1 MQRPTVK
8 RLVTKPGQ
16 WLSLTLGLA
25 GLAAWM
31 LAGRA
36 IAAEQVLLKYS
47 FLRETVSV
55 AELTALAERGE
66 ISSSLRTHLNLAGQ
80 DPAEVRKALSRT
92 VKVNPL
98 LVDRLLNSGAGN
110 LVLDEVSTVIHT
122 PSGRGDRQAMRGA
135 LILAAADDGQ
145 VSLIEVIQ
153 KYPTQEVQVEG
164 DRLANAYRQLQRLS
178 GQLPGVDL
186 LNKLPF

>member
-1 MQRPTVK
+1 MRTMK
-8 RLVTKPGQ
+8 RTAIKQLWAVH
-16 WLSLTLGLA
+16 TLGIA
-25 GLAAWM
+25 GLATWM
-31 LAGRA
+31 AAGQA

-47 FLRETVSV
+47 ILRETVSV

-66 ISSSLRTHLNLAGQ
+66 LSPGLRTNLTLAGQ
-80 DPAEVRKALSRT
+80 NPAEVRKALSRT

-98 LVDRLLNSGAGN
+98 LADRLLNSRAGN
-110 LVLDEVSTVIHT
+110 FVLDEVSTVIHT
-122 PSGRGDRQAMRGA
+122 PSGRGDRQALRGA
-135 LILAAADDGQ
+135 LVLAAADDGQ

-164 DRLANAYRQLQRLS
+164 DRLVDAYRQLQVLS

>member
-1 MQRPTVK
+1 MQRPASKQLKIK
-8 RLVTKPGQ
+8 RLWMVPVLGIFGLVTGMA
-16 WLSLTLGLA
+16 T
-25 GLAAWM
+25 
-31 LAGRA
+31 GRA

-47 FLRETVSV
+47 ILRETVST

-66 ISSSLRTHLNLAGQ
+66 LSPGLRTNLSLAGQ
-80 DPAEVRKALSRT
+80 NPAEVRKALSRP

-98 LVDRLLNSGAGN
+98 LADRLLNSRAGN
-110 LVLDEVSTVIHT
+110 LVLDEISTVIHT
-122 PSGRGDRQAMRGA
+122 PSGRGDRQALRGA
-135 LILAAADDGQ
+135 LVLAAADDGQ

-164 DRLANAYRQLQRLS
+164 DRLVEAYRQLQALS
-178 GQLPGVDL
+178 GQLPGIDL

>member
-1 MQRPTVK
+1 MQRLATK
-8 RLVTKPGQ
+8 RLAIERLWAVPA
-16 WLSLTLGLA
+16 LGVA
-25 GLAAWM
+25 GLVAWI
-31 LAGRA
+31 ATGQA

-47 FLRETVSV
+47 ILRETVSV

-66 ISSSLRTHLNLAGQ
+66 LSSGLRTNLSLAGQ
-80 DPAEVRKALSRT
+80 NPAEVRKALSRT

-98 LVDRLLNSGAGN
+98 LVDRLLNSRAGN
-110 LVLDEVSTVIHT
+110 LVLDEISTVIHT
-122 PSGRGDRQAMRGA
+122 PSGRGDRQALRGA
-135 LILAAADDGQ
+135 LTLATADDGQ

-164 DRLANAYRQLQRLS
+164 DRLVDAYRQIQALS